1 MQEAG
6 KEREEKEV
14 IRTMTTA
21 GKTVV
26 VIDGAVMD
34 FSYRGD
40 PDPDRKYV
48 YMAYTE
54 LEKEKDD
61 EAKRY
66 DIFVTDEM
74 METWERPVLV
84 SIGGKVIRPD
94 MAAAGLADAG
104 GIGLVESIDSVTA
117 AHATRWQANAG
128 IAIAAAGAVMTVAG
142 MLLGMF

>member
-54 LEKEKDD
+54 MEKEKDD
-61 EAKRY
+61 EARRF

-84 SIGGKVIRPD
+84 Y
-94 MAAAGLADAG
+94 
-104 GIGLVESIDSVTA
+104 SVTA

-128 IAIAAAGAVMTVAG
+128 IAIAAAGAVMTAAG

>member
-6 KEREEKEV
+6 KEREEKEI

-54 LEKEKDD
+54 MEKEKDD
-61 EAKRY
+61 EARRF

-117 AHATRWQANAG
+117 VHATRWQANAG
-128 IAIAAAGAVMTVAG
+128 IAIAAAGAVMTAAG